1 MLLIFINRFQQID
14 KKEYLEVIVSMRIWM
29 SFLRLTG
36 FKMTDMKVV
45 PDGKVGYDFIILSMV
60 KVNVSIPCF
69 IHW

>member
-14 KKEYLEVIVSMRIWM
+14 KKEYLEVIVGMRIWM

-45 PDGKVGYDFIILSMV
+45 LDGKVGYDFIILCMV
-60 KVNVSIPCF
+60 KVN
-69 IHW
+69 